1 MSKPKTSHSKA
12 DVQTQEASSWLDR
25 PLSALLNWKVEG
37 LIFAVVVLLAVF
49 TRFYHLGDRVMS
61 HDESLHTY
69 YSWLL
74 YKGNGYQHNPMMH
87 GPLQFHLIAFSFF
100 LFGDTD
106 FTARIPHATAA
117 VLAIAFLWAW
127 RRYLGRKGA
136 LIAAGLMLISPYM
149 LYYGRYARNEALIMP
164 LALVTLW
171 AVLRYLETGAT
182 RYLTWLT
189 VAMALHFVSKETAFI
204 YTAQLLLFLAWLLI
218 DRLSR
223 ADWPD
228 WRARRSFY
236 LSLMVAAGSL
246 ALAVVGAWIY
256 ARMVTPPPTV
266 APAAGAAVAET
277 AKHAWLTN
285 PVSLLFLAVSAAAVV
300 ASLYFLITGYG
311 WRHLLHERPFVLAL
325 LLFSLVLP
333 QLAPLPMAFFHWN
346 ALDYSSVGILRTS
359 IFLLP
364 LIGLA
369 IALGVAWDARTWL
382 FEAALFYGI
391 FAVFQTTVFTN
402 GGGFFSGLV
411 GALGYWLEQQGV
423 HRGSQPW
430 YYYLLIQVPIYEYL
444 PALGTLAALGWMGW
458 RALRG
463 QHAPRSEPAVS
474 AARDW
479 KAYEAQ
485 QHRQVPVFGLLAYWS
500 VSSLLAYTLAGEKMP
515 WLTVHITLPM
525 ILLTAWFLDRVASGI
540 EWKGFARRGGWALL
554 ALVATFILASAQ
566 ATGAWLS
573 APRPFSGSDLASLE
587 ATANFLVGV
596 VVALLSALGLAYL
609 SAKWRTGA
617 LVRLGVLTLFGLLAV
632 LTAHTAIQAT
642 YYNYDQANE
651 YLVYA
656 HSARGVKTV
665 MSQVQEISERVT
677 DGLDIQVAYDSD
689 VAWPF
694 TWYLRNYPN
703 QKFYGS
709 EPTPSLRDVP
719 IIIVGDNDFATIEPI
734 VGRGYTRYDY
744 IRMVWPNQDYF
755 GLTWAR
761 IKHALTDPLMR
772 EALFQIWLNRDFTL
786 YFQIQ
791 RGVLNTP
798 DAAEVN
804 MANILAD
811 WQPSD
816 RMRLYIRNDI
826 VAKMWNYGATPTAP
840 TEEDP
845 YAKKQVT
852 LIADKVLGSAGTE
865 PGQFNAPR
873 GIAVAPDGSLYVADT
888 RNFRIQHLS
897 PDGQVLGVWGTY
909 GNLMDGGPEAAPPGT
924 FNEPW
929 GVAVGPDGSV
939 YVTDT
944 WNHRIQKFTADGKFL
959 TMWGHF
965 GNDGSP
971 LSLWGPRDVVVDAQG
986 VVYVTDT
993 GNKRIVMYDA
1003 DGKPLGQF
1011 GHPGAD
1017 IGAFNEPV
1025 GLALDAQG
1033 NLYVADTWN
1042 QRVQVFA
1049 VGPDFTLTPLR
1060 QWDIFGW
1067 FGQSVNNKPYLAV
1080 DAQNHVFVG
1089 DPENYRVLEFD
1100 ALGILL
1106 RWWGSWGTP
1115 PEGMGLVG
1123 GLATDGHGGLWVVDA
1138 DHGQILHFTLGEAEA
1153 PSTP

>member
-1 MSKPKTSHSKA
+1 MSKPKANASPQKTS
-12 DVQTQEASSWLDR
+12 QETSWLDR
-25 PLSALLNWKVEG
+25 PLSAWLNVRVEV
-37 LIFAVVVLLAVF
+37 LIFAVIVLLAIF

-189 VAMALHFVSKETAFI
+189 VATALHFVSKETAFI
-204 YTAQLLLFLAWLLI
+204 YTAQLLFFLAWLLV

-223 ADWPD
+223 AEWPD

-236 LSLMVAAGSL
+236 LSLMVAAG
-246 ALAVVGAWIY
+246 ALAFAVIGAWIY
-256 ARMVTPPPTV
+256 GRLVP
-266 APAAGAAVAET
+266 PAAPSPEAVGAAASA
-277 AKHAWLTN
+277 AKHSWLSN
-285 PVSLLFLAVSAAAVV
+285 PVSLPLLVVALAALVAAV
-300 ASLYFLITGYG
+300 YFLITGYG
-311 WRHLLHERPFVLAL
+311 WRHLLRERAFVLLL

-346 ALDYSSVGILRTS
+346 ALDYSSVGIVHTL
-359 IFLLP
+359 IFLVP
-364 LIGLA
+364 LTALA
-369 IALGVAWDARTWL
+369 IALGVAWDARTWF

-444 PALGTLAALGWMGW
+444 PALGTLAAMGWMGW
-458 RALRG
+458 RALKG
-463 QHAPRSEPAVS
+463 QHEAPGEPVS

-485 QHRQVPVFGLLAYWS
+485 QYSHAPVFGLLAYWS
-500 VSSLLAYTLAGEKMP
+500 VSSFLAYTLAGEKMP

-525 ILLTAWFLDRVASGI
+525 ILLTGWFLGKVADGVD
-540 EWKGFARRGGWALL
+540 WKDFARRRGWLL
-554 ALVATFILASAQ
+554 LVLVVTFILSTAQ
-566 ATGAWLS
+566 ATGAWLGV
-573 APRPFSGSDLASLE
+573 PRPFSGSDLASLQ
-587 ATANFLVGV
+587 ATANFLVGS
-596 VVALLSALGLAYL
+596 VVALLSAVGLAYL
-609 SAKWRTGA
+609 STSWRTSD
-617 LVRLGVLTLFGLLAV
+617 LLRLGVLTLFGFLAL

-677 DGLDIQVAYDSD
+677 DGLAIQVAYDSD
-689 VAWPF
+689 VSWPF

-709 EPTPSLRDVP
+709 EPTQDLRDVP
-719 IIIVGDNDFATIEPI
+719 IIIVGDNDFAAIEPI
-734 VGRGYTRYDY
+734 VGRAYTRYDY

-755 GLTWAR
+755 GLTRER

-772 EALFQIWLNRDFTL
+772 EALFRIWLNRDFTL
-786 YFQIQ
+786 YFQIRQ
-791 RGVLNTP
+791 GVVNTP
-798 DAAEVN
+798 QAADVN

-826 VAKMWNYGATPTAP
+826 VAKMWNYNAAP
-840 TEEDP
+840 SGSLEADP
-845 YAKKQVT
+845 YAKKQVV
-852 LIADKVLGSAGTE
+852 LRPDKVLGSAGSE
-865 PGQFNAPR
+865 PGQFQSPR

-888 RNFRIQHLS
+888 RNFRIQHIA
-897 PDGQVLGVWGTY
+897 PDGQVLQVWGTY

-944 WNHRIQKFTADGKFL
+944 WNHRIQKFTADGKFI
-959 TMWGHF
+959 TMWGQF

-986 VVYVTDT
+986 RVYVTDT
-993 GNKRIVMYDA
+993 GNKRVVIFDA
-1003 DGKPLGQF
+1003 DGAPLGQF
-1011 GHPGAD
+1011 GRAGSAV
-1017 IGAFNEPV
+1017 GEFNEPV

-1049 VGPDFTLTPLR
+1049 VGPDLAIMPLR

-1067 FGQSVNNKPYLAV
+1067 FGQSTENKPYLAV
-1080 DAQNHVFVG
+1080 DANGHVFVG
-1089 DPENYRVLEFD
+1089 DPEGYRVLEFD
-1100 ALGILL
+1100 NTGSLL
-1106 RWWGSWGTP
+1106 RWWGQWGAP

-1123 GLATDGHGGLWVVDA
+1123 GLAVDGHGGLWVADA
-1138 DHGQILHFTLGEAEA
+1138 EHGQILHFLLNQVA
-1153 PSTP
+1153 PASP